1 MTHWVDL
8 TTEQLMKLY
17 NALYSRRDMQDIV
30 EKLSLHAEIVKQSK

>member
-8 TTEQLMKLY
+8 TTEQLVKLY

-30 EKLSLHAEIVKQSK
+30 EKLSLHEKIVKQSR